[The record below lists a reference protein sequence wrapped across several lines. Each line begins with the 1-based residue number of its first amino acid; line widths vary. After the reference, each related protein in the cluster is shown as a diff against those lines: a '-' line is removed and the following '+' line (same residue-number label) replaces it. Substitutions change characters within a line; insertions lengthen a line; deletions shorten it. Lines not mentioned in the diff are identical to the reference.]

1 VLILQGQRDLQV
13 TEADARSLKEAD
25 RKATLVLLPDTNH
38 VLKPVASDDRN
49 ANLATYQDANLP
61 LARGVV
67 DTIADFIIGRPTSN

>member
-1 VLILQGQRDLQV
+1 
-13 TEADARSLKEAD
+13 
-25 RKATLVLLPDTNH
+25 LVLLPDTNH